1 MLSHGQTVHFRP
13 HSVIHLRKAE
23 HLRIPKF
30 RLKVNFLHSMKRQIF
45 YDTSGMIF
53 FTILKPCRI
62 GPKHQFVPSC
72 PFLFQNQKSKIK
84 ININNWYRT
93 EASICP
99 TISSL
104 SISKSKIKNQNKHK
118 QSV

>member
-1 MLSHGQTVHFRP
+1 
-13 HSVIHLRKAE
+13 
-23 HLRIPKF
+23 
-30 RLKVNFLHSMKRQIF
+30 
-45 YDTSGMIF
+45 MIF

-104 SISKSKIKNQNKHK
+104 SISKSKIKININKRYRTEASIDPTISSLSISK
-118 QSV
+118 SKIKININNWYRTEASICPTSRQFLF